1 MFSLVKMSSA
11 IVTGAIAVPVLVRG
25 AARPRVAKGVA
36 VIARS
41 GSRVLAARVPPAS
54 ARVEMSRAAW
64 TVARGT
70 AIDSEVRVEYDEV
83 KVASKAPL
91 AASVTALSALFL
103 SAMPAMAELD
113 ADGVPETSIVTT
125 IFFTIAVLLL
135 GVITVGILY
144 LSAREA
150 LDRKEERDARL
161 AALKQAAKDA
171 AALAKAAREQQK
183 EENKEARRLAA
194 IEKERREAEK
204 AQEKAEREAKAAAA
218 KAEREAEAA
227 RKAAEKAQKEAERTR
242 KAEEAAVAKRK
253 REEEAEGGIVA
264 PKSPLRCAIR

>member
-1 MFSLVKMSSA
+1 MSSA
-11 IVTGAIAVPVLVRG
+11 IVAGAIAVPVLVRG

-64 TVARGT
+64 TVARGS
-70 AIDSEVRVEYDEV
+70 AIDSEVRVEYNEV
-83 KVASKAPL
+83 EFASKAPL

-150 LDRKEERDARL
+150 LDRKEERDAREEEERQ
-161 AALKQAAKDA
+161 ARVIEANKNNKNFVPKTKKQKVTPSMQASG
-171 AALAKAAREQQK
+171 LNRRE
-183 EENKEARRLAA
+183 RRK
-194 IEKERREAEK
+194 KEREVDDA
-204 AQEKAEREAKAAAA
+204 
-218 KAEREAEAA
+218 
-227 RKAAEKAQKEAERTR
+227 
-242 KAEEAAVAKRK
+242 
-253 REEEAEGGIVA
+253 
-264 PKSPLRCAIR
+264 

>member
-41 GSRVLAARVPPAS
+41 GSRVLVARVPPAS

-150 LDRKEERDARL
+150 LDRKEERDAREEEERQ
-161 AALKQAAKDA
+161 ARVIEANKNNKNFAPKVKKQKVTPSMQASGLNRRERRK
-171 AALAKAAREQQK
+171 KEREQ
-183 EENKEARRLAA
+183 EDA
-194 IEKERREAEK
+194 
-204 AQEKAEREAKAAAA
+204 
-218 KAEREAEAA
+218 
-227 RKAAEKAQKEAERTR
+227 
-242 KAEEAAVAKRK
+242 
-253 REEEAEGGIVA
+253 
-264 PKSPLRCAIR
+264 

>member
-1 MFSLVKMSSA
+1 MSSA

-41 GSRVLAARVPPAS
+41 GSRVLVARVPPAS

-91 AASVTALSALFL
+91 AASMTALSAMFL

-150 LDRKEERDARL
+150 LDRKEERDAREEEERQ
-161 AALKQAAKDA
+161 ARVIEANKNNKNFAPKVKKQKVTPSMQASGLNRRERRK
-171 AALAKAAREQQK
+171 KEREQ
-183 EENKEARRLAA
+183 EDA
-194 IEKERREAEK
+194 
-204 AQEKAEREAKAAAA
+204 
-218 KAEREAEAA
+218 
-227 RKAAEKAQKEAERTR
+227 
-242 KAEEAAVAKRK
+242 
-253 REEEAEGGIVA
+253 
-264 PKSPLRCAIR
+264 

>member
-1 MFSLVKMSSA
+1 MSSA
-11 IVTGAIAVPVLVRG
+11 IVAGAIAVPVLVRG

-64 TVARGT
+64 TVARGS
-70 AIDSEVRVEYDEV
+70 AIDSEVRVEYNEV
-83 KVASKAPL
+83 EFASKAPL

-113 ADGVPETSIVTT
+113 ADGMPETSIVTT

-150 LDRKEERDARL
+150 LDRKEERDAREEEERQ
-161 AALKQAAKDA
+161 ARVIEANKNNKNFVPKTKKQKVTPSMQASG
-171 AALAKAAREQQK
+171 LNRRE
-183 EENKEARRLAA
+183 RRK
-194 IEKERREAEK
+194 KEREVDDA
-204 AQEKAEREAKAAAA
+204 
-218 KAEREAEAA
+218 
-227 RKAAEKAQKEAERTR
+227 
-242 KAEEAAVAKRK
+242 
-253 REEEAEGGIVA
+253 
-264 PKSPLRCAIR
+264 

>member
-1 MFSLVKMSSA
+1 M
-11 IVTGAIAVPVLVRG
+11 
-25 AARPRVAKGVA
+25 AKGVA

-64 TVARGT
+64 TVARGS
-70 AIDSEVRVEYDEV
+70 AIDSEVRVEYNEV
-83 KVASKAPL
+83 EFASKAPL

-150 LDRKEERDARL
+150 LDRKEERDAREEEERQ
-161 AALKQAAKDA
+161 ARVIEANKNNKNFAPKAKKQKVTPSMQVSG
-171 AALAKAAREQQK
+171 L
-183 EENKEARRLAA
+183 NRR
-194 IEKERREAEK
+194 ERRK
-204 AQEKAEREAKAAAA
+204 
-218 KAEREAEAA
+218 
-227 RKAAEKAQKEAERTR
+227 KE
-242 KAEEAAVAKRK
+242 
-253 REEEAEGGIVA
+253 REEENA
-264 PKSPLRCAIR
+264 

>member
-1 MFSLVKMSSA
+1 MSSA
-11 IVTGAIAVPVLVRG
+11 IVAGAIAVPVLVRG

-64 TVARGT
+64 TVARGS
-70 AIDSEVRVEYDEV
+70 AIDSEVRVEYNEV
-83 KVASKAPL
+83 EFASKAPL

-150 LDRKEERDARL
+150 LDRKEERDAREEEERQ
-161 AALKQAAKDA
+161 ARVIEANKNNKNFPPKAKKQKVTPSMQVSG
-171 AALAKAAREQQK
+171 L
-183 EENKEARRLAA
+183 NRR
-194 IEKERREAEK
+194 ERRK
-204 AQEKAEREAKAAAA
+204 
-218 KAEREAEAA
+218 
-227 RKAAEKAQKEAERTR
+227 KE
-242 KAEEAAVAKRK
+242 
-253 REEEAEGGIVA
+253 REEENA
-264 PKSPLRCAIR
+264 

>member
-41 GSRVLAARVPPAS
+41 GSRVLVARVPPAS

-83 KVASKAPL
+83 EVASKAPL

-150 LDRKEERDARL
+150 LDRKEERDAREEEERQ
-161 AALKQAAKDA
+161 ARVIEANKNNKNFAPKAKKQKVTPSMQASGLNRRERRK
-171 AALAKAAREQQK
+171 KEREQ
-183 EENKEARRLAA
+183 EDA
-194 IEKERREAEK
+194 
-204 AQEKAEREAKAAAA
+204 
-218 KAEREAEAA
+218 
-227 RKAAEKAQKEAERTR
+227 
-242 KAEEAAVAKRK
+242 
-253 REEEAEGGIVA
+253 
-264 PKSPLRCAIR
+264 

>member
-11 IVTGAIAVPVLVRG
+11 IVTGAIAVPVLIRG

-41 GSRVLAARVPPAS
+41 GSRVLVARVPPAS

-150 LDRKEERDARL
+150 LDRKEERDAREEEERQ
-161 AALKQAAKDA
+161 ARVIEANKNNKNFAPKVKKQKVTPSMQASG
-171 AALAKAAREQQK
+171 L
-183 EENKEARRLAA
+183 NRR
-194 IEKERREAEK
+194 ERRK
-204 AQEKAEREAKAAAA
+204 
-218 KAEREAEAA
+218 
-227 RKAAEKAQKEAERTR
+227 KE
-242 KAEEAAVAKRK
+242 
-253 REEEAEGGIVA
+253 REEEDA
-264 PKSPLRCAIR
+264 

>member
-41 GSRVLAARVPPAS
+41 GSRVLVARVPPAS

-91 AASVTALSALFL
+91 AASMTALSAMFL

-150 LDRKEERDARL
+150 LDRKEERDAREEEERQ
-161 AALKQAAKDA
+161 ARVIEANKNNKNFAPKVKKQKVTPSMQASGLNRRERRK
-171 AALAKAAREQQK
+171 KEREQ
-183 EENKEARRLAA
+183 EDA
-194 IEKERREAEK
+194 
-204 AQEKAEREAKAAAA
+204 
-218 KAEREAEAA
+218 
-227 RKAAEKAQKEAERTR
+227 
-242 KAEEAAVAKRK
+242 
-253 REEEAEGGIVA
+253 
-264 PKSPLRCAIR
+264 

>member
-1 MFSLVKMSSA
+1 MSSA
-11 IVTGAIAVPVLVRG
+11 IVAGAIAVPVLVRG

-64 TVARGT
+64 TVARGS
-70 AIDSEVRVEYDEV
+70 AIDSEVRVEYNEV
-83 KVASKAPL
+83 EFASKAPL

-150 LDRKEERDARL
+150 LDRKEERDAREEEERQ
-161 AALKQAAKDA
+161 ARVIEANKNNKNFAPKAKKQKVTPSMQVSG
-171 AALAKAAREQQK
+171 L
-183 EENKEARRLAA
+183 NRR
-194 IEKERREAEK
+194 ERRK
-204 AQEKAEREAKAAAA
+204 
-218 KAEREAEAA
+218 
-227 RKAAEKAQKEAERTR
+227 KE
-242 KAEEAAVAKRK
+242 
-253 REEEAEGGIVA
+253 REEENA
-264 PKSPLRCAIR
+264 

>member
-41 GSRVLAARVPPAS
+41 GSRVLVARVPPAS

-91 AASVTALSALFL
+91 AASMTALSAMFL

-150 LDRKEERDARL
+150 LDRKEERDAREEEERQ
-161 AALKQAAKDA
+161 ARVIEANKNNKNFAPKAKKQKVTPSMQASG
-171 AALAKAAREQQK
+171 L
-183 EENKEARRLAA
+183 NRR
-194 IEKERREAEK
+194 ERRK
-204 AQEKAEREAKAAAA
+204 
-218 KAEREAEAA
+218 
-227 RKAAEKAQKEAERTR
+227 KE
-242 KAEEAAVAKRK
+242 
-253 REEEAEGGIVA
+253 REEENA
-264 PKSPLRCAIR
+264 

>member
-1 MFSLVKMSSA
+1 MSSA
-11 IVTGAIAVPVLVRG
+11 IVAGAIAVPVLVRG

-64 TVARGT
+64 TVARGS
-70 AIDSEVRVEYDEV
+70 AIDSEVRVECNEV
-83 KVASKAPL
+83 EVASKAPL

-135 GVITVGILY
+135 GASQSYVFITFFRQLFLCIVFG
-144 LSAREA
+144 
-150 LDRKEERDARL
+150 L
-161 AALKQAAKDA
+161 AHGLVLLPVLMSFANPKPY
-171 AALAKAAREQQK
+171 
-183 EENKEARRLAA
+183 
-194 IEKERREAEK
+194 
-204 AQEKAEREAKAAAA
+204 AQGAHITA
-218 KAEREAEAA
+218 
-227 RKAAEKAQKEAERTR
+227 
-242 KAEEAAVAKRK
+242 
-253 REEEAEGGIVA
+253 
-264 PKSPLRCAIR
+264 

>member
-64 TVARGT
+64 TVARGS

-103 SAMPAMAELD
+103 SALPAMAELD

-150 LDRKEERDARL
+150 LDRKEERDAREEEERQ
-161 AALKQAAKDA
+161 ARVIEANKNNKNFAPKAKKQKVTPSMQASGLNRRERRK
-171 AALAKAAREQQK
+171 KEREQ
-183 EENKEARRLAA
+183 EDA
-194 IEKERREAEK
+194 
-204 AQEKAEREAKAAAA
+204 
-218 KAEREAEAA
+218 
-227 RKAAEKAQKEAERTR
+227 
-242 KAEEAAVAKRK
+242 
-253 REEEAEGGIVA
+253 
-264 PKSPLRCAIR
+264 